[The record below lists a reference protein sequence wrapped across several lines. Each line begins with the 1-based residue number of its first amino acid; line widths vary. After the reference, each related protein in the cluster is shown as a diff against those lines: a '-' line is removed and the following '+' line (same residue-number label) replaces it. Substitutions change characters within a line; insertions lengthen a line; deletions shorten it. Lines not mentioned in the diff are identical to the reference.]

1 METRLY
7 LYAFLTPRRSERSGF
22 RTQKRRNRLSTG
34 IVVDKGPSLL
44 THFPSAST
52 DLSTRL
58 GSVYFS
64 LSPAVYPGHVCSLEI
79 LHFTRGR
86 EGMDTIIIKLFGFDK
101 NCCKKLLNSSL
112 FKVLWIIRTFSRT
125 NNCNRYMYVLVIWS
139 NSWFDRTYSASFL
152 FHSSLWVSSY
162 IFVCIFF
169 RRALISAVSKKF
181 LLFPFWQRER
191 KLRGILYKVMI
202 F

>member
-64 LSPAVYPGHVCSLEI
+64 LSPAVYPDHVCSLEI

-86 EGMDTIIIKLFGFDK
+86 EGMDTVIIKLFGFDI
-101 NCCKKLLNSSL
+101 NCCKKFLNSSL

-125 NNCNRYMYVLVIWS
+125 NNCNRYVRFGNLKQFVIWS
-139 NSWFDRTYSASFL
+139 YILGFIFIPFESLSFFVAAFSFL
-152 FHSSLWVSSY
+152 FS
-162 IFVCIFF
+162 FDE
-169 RRALISAVSKKF
+169 
-181 LLFPFWQRER
+181 P
-191 KLRGILYKVMI
+191 
-202 F
+202 

>member
-34 IVVDKGPSLL
+34 VVVDKGPSLL

-125 NNCNRYMYVLVIWS
+125 NNCNRYVRFGNLKQFVIWS
-139 NSWFDRTYSASFL
+139 YILGFIFIPFESLSFFVAAFRL
-152 FHSSLWVSSY
+152 YFLSTNLNISSEQE
-162 IFVCIFF
+162 
-169 RRALISAVSKKF
+169 ISVVPF
-181 LLFPFWQRER
+181 LA
-191 KLRGILYKVMI
+191 RGKEVARNFI
-202 F
+202 